1 MTYIDE
7 ISSALVRVLTHA
19 CDGPPDRFAGY
30 AANADFWVGETR
42 HCLDVIDGYDKRFRK
57 LKVATAGG
65 REFVPP
71 PRQSTQHSERAAA
84 KRAVL
89 EIARRF
95 LARCEKTRSMP
106 EAELIAHCRR
116 LEIGMPL

>member
-30 AANADFWVGETR
+30 AANAEFWVGEVR
-42 HCLDVIDGYDKRFRK
+42 HCMDVIDGYDKRFHK
-57 LKVATAGG
+57 LKAATVGG

-71 PRQSTQHSERAAA
+71 PRRSTQHGERAAS
-84 KRAVL
+84 KRAVR

-95 LARCEKTRSMP
+95 LARCEKTRGVS
-106 EAELIAHCRR
+106 EAELIEHCRR
-116 LEIGMPL
+116 LDIGMPF